1 MKENGSPVFQTPKP
15 QARYGWCPCMSSA
28 RQNHRVKI
36 CQPVGHFNVIAPV
49 IAEEKLCWIRW
60 NGAELQG
67 PFDSA
72 MVFSQT
78 DPLQIVLHRLT

>member
-1 MKENGSPVFQTPKP
+1 MGGVHACPVQGKITDL
-15 QARYGWCPCMSSA
+15 
-28 RQNHRVKI
+28 KI

-78 DPLQIVLHRLT
+78 DPLQMVLHRLT